1 MSGATA
7 MLPLRDLVT
16 GFPGAEAQAFL
27 TGLFDAVVALGSFVG
42 RQLPWLVVAATLA
55 LCLRSWWRRRKA
67 IVFEPWLD
75 RTGAAQADLGAT
87 LASMLLHRIREIQSV
102 HERSVRR
109 FELWNP
115 NYEVPAFQQPI
126 DDDIKLTASLE
137 LGRYGELIG
146 RLVSLLFKLLP
157 LAQPAQLR
165 GTVLTL
171 GDHLFLQLTLDGF
184 RPKGSRQRVM
194 RVLEARGKSGDL
206 STLPELVEEL
216 AYKVYLEL
224 IESQHFKSWRAFKAW
239 VAGLSHYVDFLDVES
254 DEAWSKAK
262 RCYDDALAHERNNAA
277 ASYNLGVLHYV
288 RLGARDNPI
297 AIERFRA
304 ALLTGDRELKAHAL
318 SGLANAQG
326 QAFHRHGVDDPSLL
340 DQAFFHAARALDLAP
355 ESDVVQK
362 AYAFVCHQESERRAK
377 AAAAASG
384 AVQARLLAE
393 AEGARSEAIR
403 HYRLATKINPHYFAA
418 FNNLGNLLLE
428 WARQLPTSD
437 ARRRSLL
444 KEALQECDHAIKARA
459 SYHLPYD
466 NAANAW
472 IELAAHEDPARCF
485 AQAET
490 QLKNALLN
498 QPRYAEALNDWARLE
513 LRRAPQEPERGFER
527 HRQALAVCDPE
538 SDGGRK
544 KKLCRQLAP
553 ELHAANAAAR
563 RETATALAALG
574 CTCPLGA
581 GGDAAA

>member
-1 MSGATA
+1 MSGAATV
-7 MLPLRDLVT
+7 LLVPDLVT
-16 GFPGAEAQAFL
+16 GFPGTPVGELL
-27 TGLFDAVVALGSFVG
+27 TGVLRAIGALGNFAAQ
-42 RQLPWLVVAATLA
+42 QLPWLVAAATLA
-55 LCLRSWWRRRKA
+55 VCLRFWWRRRKA

-75 RTGAAQADLGAT
+75 RTGAEKADLGAT

-126 DDDIKLTASLE
+126 DDDVKLMASLE
-137 LGRYGELIG
+137 LGRYGELVG
-146 RLVSLLFKLLP
+146 RLVTLLFKLLP

-171 GDHLFLQLTLDGF
+171 GDHLFLQLSLDGF
-184 RPKGSRQRVM
+184 RPKGSKQRVM

-262 RCYDDALAHERNNAA
+262 RCYDEALAHERNNAA

-288 RLGARDNPI
+288 RLSARDNPI

-304 ALLTGDRELKAHAL
+304 ALLTSDQELKAHAL

-326 QAFHRHGVDDPSLL
+326 QAFHRHGIDDPHLL
-340 DQAFFHAARALDLAP
+340 DEAFFHAARALDLAP
-355 ESDVVQK
+355 GSDVVQK

-384 AVQARLLAE
+384 ATQARLLAE
-393 AEGARSEAIR
+393 AEGARAAAIR

-428 WARQLPTSD
+428 WARQLPVGD
-437 ARRRSLL
+437 ARRRGLL
-444 KEALQECDHAIKARA
+444 KEALVECDHAIKARA

-472 IELAAHEDPARCF
+472 LELAAHEVPARCF
-485 AQAET
+485 EQAEA

-513 LRRAPQEPERGFER
+513 LRRAPQEPERAFER

-544 KKLCRQLAP
+544 RKLCRQLAP
-553 ELHAANAAAR
+553 ELDAAKAAAR
-563 RETATALAALG
+563 PDTAAALKALG
-574 CTCPLGA
+574 CSCP
-581 GGDAAA
+581 GGG